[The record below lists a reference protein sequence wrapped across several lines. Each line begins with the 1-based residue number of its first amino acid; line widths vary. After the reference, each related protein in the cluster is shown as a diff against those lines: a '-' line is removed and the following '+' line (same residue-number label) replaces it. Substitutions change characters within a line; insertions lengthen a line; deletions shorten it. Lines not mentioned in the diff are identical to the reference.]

1 MKLFKRYVWVLACL
15 IGVAAMQTA
24 QAQDS
29 LLHTILKEGVLKVG
43 TTGDWD
49 PMTMRDPANN
59 SYKGF
64 DIDVSTALA
73 ADLGVKIEYVPT
85 EWKTLVAGV
94 TSGKYHMTGSA
105 SVNPKRAKVAGY
117 SMSYVDV
124 GQLPLVLKKNAD
136 QFNGWEDINQEGVTV
151 SAILGTTQE
160 QYVKSFFPKANHSIV
175 EAPATDF
182 SEVLA
187 GRADVHITSN
197 IAAYKLIAKYPE
209 MMIVPVGQAKARTP
223 LAILLPQAD
232 QVWINYVNHWISLQK
247 ARGLFDKL
255 SVKWGL

>member
-1 MKLFKRYVWVLACL
+1 MKILKRSVQLLACL
-15 IGVAAMQTA
+15 IGIAAMQGA
-24 QAQDS
+24 QAQES
-29 LLHTILKEGVLKVG
+29 VLQSILKEGVLKVG

-49 PMTMRDPANN
+49 PMTMRNPADN

-73 ADLGVKIEYVPT
+73 KDLGVEIEYVPT

-124 GQLPLVLKKNAD
+124 GQLPLILKKNSD
-136 QFNGWEDINQEGVTV
+136 RFTSWEDINQDGVTV
-151 SAILGTTQE
+151 AAILGTTQE
-160 QYVKSFFPKANHSIV
+160 QYVKSFFPKAKYSII

-182 SEVLA
+182 SEVLS

-197 IAAYKLIAKYPE
+197 IAAYKLIAKYPQ
-209 MMIVPVGQAKARTP
+209 MMIVPVDRAKARTP

-247 ARGLFDKL
+247 ARGLFDQL
-255 SVKWGL
+255 SAKWGL

>member
-1 MKLFKRYVWVLACL
+1 MKLFKRHVWFLACL
-15 IGVAAMQTA
+15 IGVAAAQTA

-29 LLHTILKEGVLKVG
+29 VLHTILKEGVLKVG

-49 PMTMRDPANN
+49 PMTMRNPADN

-73 ADLGVKIEYVPT
+73 TDLGVKIEYVPT

-117 SMSYVDV
+117 SISYVDV
-124 GQLPLVLKKNAD
+124 GQLPLILKKNAD
-136 QFNGWEDINQEGVTV
+136 QFKGWEDINQEGVTV
-151 SAILGTTQE
+151 AAILGTTQE
-160 QYVKSFFPKANHSIV
+160 QYVKSFFPKAKHSIV
-175 EAPATDF
+175 EAPANDF

-197 IAAYKLIAKYPE
+197 IAAHKLVAKYPQ

-232 QVWINYVNHWISLQK
+232 QVWINYVDHWISLQK

>member
-1 MKLFKRYVWVLACL
+1 MKLFKRYVWALACL

-105 SVNPKRAKVAGY
+105 SVNPKRAKVAG
-117 SMSYVDV
+117 S
-124 GQLPLVLKKNAD
+124 
-136 QFNGWEDINQEGVTV
+136 
-151 SAILGTTQE
+151 
-160 QYVKSFFPKANHSIV
+160 
-175 EAPATDF
+175 
-182 SEVLA
+182 
-187 GRADVHITSN
+187 
-197 IAAYKLIAKYPE
+197 
-209 MMIVPVGQAKARTP
+209 
-223 LAILLPQAD
+223 
-232 QVWINYVNHWISLQK
+232 
-247 ARGLFDKL
+247 
-255 SVKWGL
+255 

>member
-1 MKLFKRYVWVLACL
+1 MKLFKRYVWLMACM
-15 IGVAAMQTA
+15 IGVATIHTA

-29 LLHTILKEGVLKVG
+29 LLNTILKEGVLKVG

-49 PMTMRDPANN
+49 PMTMRDPSNN

-73 ADLGVKIEYVPT
+73 EDLGVKIEYVPT

-124 GQLPLVLKKNAD
+124 GQLPLILKKNAD
-136 QFNGWEDINQEGVTV
+136 QFKGWEDINQDGVTV
-151 SAILGTTQE
+151 AAILGTTQE
-160 QYVKSFFPKANHSIV
+160 QYVKSFFPKETHSLSLI
-175 EAPATDF
+175 
-182 SEVLA
+182 
-187 GRADVHITSN
+187 HI
-197 IAAYKLIAKYPE
+197 
-209 MMIVPVGQAKARTP
+209 
-223 LAILLPQAD
+223 
-232 QVWINYVNHWISLQK
+232 
-247 ARGLFDKL
+247 
-255 SVKWGL
+255 

>member
-1 MKLFKRYVWVLACL
+1 MKLFKRYVWFLACL
-15 IGVAAMQTA
+15 IGVGAIQTA

-29 LLHTILKEGVLKVG
+29 LLNTILKEGVLKVG

-49 PMTMRDPANN
+49 PMTMRNPADN

-124 GQLPLVLKKNAD
+124 GQLPL
-136 QFNGWEDINQEGVTV
+136 IPV
-151 SAILGTTQE
+151 SYTHLTLPT
-160 QYVKSFFPKANHSIV
+160 KRIV
-175 EAPATDF
+175 
-182 SEVLA
+182 
-187 GRADVHITSN
+187 
-197 IAAYKLIAKYPE
+197 
-209 MMIVPVGQAKARTP
+209 
-223 LAILLPQAD
+223 
-232 QVWINYVNHWISLQK
+232 
-247 ARGLFDKL
+247 
-255 SVKWGL
+255 

>member
-1 MKLFKRYVWVLACL
+1 MKILKRSVQLLACL
-15 IGVAAMQTA
+15 IGIAAMQGA
-24 QAQDS
+24 QAQES
-29 LLHTILKEGVLKVG
+29 VLQSILKEGVLKVG

-49 PMTMRDPANN
+49 PMTMRNPADN

-73 ADLGVKIEYVPT
+73 KDLGVEIEYVPT

-124 GQLPLVLKKNAD
+124 GQLPLILKKNSA
-136 QFNGWEDINQEGVTV
+136 QFTSWEDINQDGVTV
-151 SAILGTTQE
+151 AAILGTTQE
-160 QYVKSFFPKANHSIV
+160 QYVKSFFPKATHSII

-182 SEVLA
+182 SEVLS

-197 IAAYKLIAKYPE
+197 IAAYKLIAKYPQ
-209 MMIVPVGQAKARTP
+209 MMIVPVDRAKARTP

-247 ARGLFDKL
+247 ARGLFDQL
-255 SVKWGL
+255 SAKWGL